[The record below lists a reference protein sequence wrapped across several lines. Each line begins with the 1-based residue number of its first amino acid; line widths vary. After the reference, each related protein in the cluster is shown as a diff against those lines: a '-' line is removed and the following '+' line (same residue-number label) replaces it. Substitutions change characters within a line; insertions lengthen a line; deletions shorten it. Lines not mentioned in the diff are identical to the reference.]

1 MYTNPCVDS
10 GFYPSAAGQ
19 VLAEA
24 HAPTQQPT
32 GYRQYS
38 LFLYVHVFVI
48 LIKS

>member
-1 MYTNPCVDS
+1 MYTNPYVDS
-10 GFYPSAAGQ
+10 GFYLSAIGQ

-38 LFLYVHVFVI
+38 LFLYVFVI